1 MTDEQIVKAWEK
13 CIDVTSGCCGDD
25 TTCPYCTDEEEG
37 CAKCFE
43 KLRIDVLALIKR
55 QQAEIED
62 LKFPYKMQVEVSKE
76 LENKIKA
83 EAAREFAERL
93 KDIYALHDG
102 LQMTIDNLV
111 REMTEKEGG
120 KG

>member
-1 MTDEQIVKAWEK
+1 MTDEQIVKAWGK

-55 QQAEIED
+55 QQAEIDHLREATKKVKSD
-62 LKFPYKMQVEVSKE
+62 LKYYLDTNE
-76 LENKIKA
+76 ENGVVWIPK
-83 EAAREFAERL
+83 F
-93 KDIYALHDG
+93 
-102 LQMTIDNLV
+102 TINNLV
-111 REMTEKEGG
+111 KEMTEKEGG